1 MIYLY
6 HSAWEKWDK
15 RMKSSFQTYV
25 NGVSKGKIV
34 CCRFTKLAVKRHLND
49 LKKSKTKDYPY
60 KFDKKKAEHV
70 VKDMEGLILWE
81 GESAGQPLVLM
92 PHHAFIVGCL
102 IGWVDKLTG
111 KRRFTE
117 AYCEMAR
124 KGAKSVIAAAL
135 LAWEFRRGNE
145 PGGLFQTAATKKDQ
159 AEIVYR
165 HAERMLA
172 RSVWEKEDKQIKNMQ
187 YKMKRRETYGEMVYL
202 AVNRDT
208 MDGPNPYWVV
218 LDELHQHKYS
228 DVYDATTTG
237 MGQRKDPLLFCISTA
252 GTNHHGIGKQ
262 QHDYS
267 ISVLKG
273 VVEDE
278 RFFCVIYTIDR
289 KVDWPD
295 LLTKAEKAKNPGSG
309 VEEDD
314 YYDEK
319 TWIKANPGIDYD
331 VPRRDYIRQ
340 RLNKTRGLPT
350 LLNEIL
356 TKHFNLWMSSA
367 AAWIDVPTVW
377 DASKPILGDVR
388 RNKAFLGFDLSGVL
402 DLTAGVWLIPQPNGI
417 FEVLLQ
423 AWTCDSWLD
432 MPDNPFVIQI
442 RQWEKDGFIHVHSG
456 PNIKTDLVLNDI
468 KEFNRKNNLY
478 IQSAAVER
486 GFDGRTFP
494 NALNK
499 ILGGGTKKPKV
510 GAVGMQ
516 ALTPVINEIEALLKG
531 GKILHHGNPL
541 FRFAIANTS
550 MKISDDE
557 RRKHPVKGFTQHHK
571 IDPTVALFMAYDRY
585 SKFVQGP
592 YTEQGRVP
600 GGGKEE

>member
-1 MIYLY
+1 MG
-6 HSAWEKWDK
+6 K
-15 RMKSSFQTYV
+15 RMKSSFQKYV
-25 NGVSKGKIV
+25 DGISKGKII
-34 CCRFTKLAVKRHLND
+34 CCRFVKLVVKRHLND
-49 LKKSKTKDYPY
+49 LKKAKKKDYPY

-70 VKDMEGLILWE
+70 IKDMEGLTLWE
-81 GESAGQPLVLM
+81 GESAGQPLILM

-102 IGWVDKLTG
+102 IGWVDKKTG

-159 AEIVYR
+159 SGIVYR

-172 RSVWEKEDKQIKNMQ
+172 GSVWEREDRQIQTLQ
-187 YKMKRRETYGEMVYL
+187 YKMKRRATYGEMVYL
-202 AVNRDT
+202 AINRDT

-228 DVYDATTTG
+228 DVYDAVTTG
-237 MGQRKDPLLFCISTA
+237 MGQRRDPLLFCISTA

-262 QHDYS
+262 QHDYT

-273 VVEDE
+273 MVEDE
-278 RFFCVIYTIDR
+278 RFFGIIYTIDR

-295 LLTKAEKAKNPGSG
+295 LLTKEEYGKQSVPG
-309 VEEDD
+309 VVQEDD
-314 YYDEK
+314 YFDENV
-319 TWIKANPGIDYD
+319 WIKANPGIDYD

-356 TKHFNLWMSSA
+356 TKHFNLWMSAA

-377 DASKPILGDVR
+377 DTSKPVLGNVR
-388 RNKAFLGFDLSGVL
+388 RNKAFIGIDLSGSL
-402 DLTAGVWLIPQPNGI
+402 DLTACVWLIPQPKGI
-417 FEVLLQ
+417 CEILLQ

-432 MPDNPFVIQI
+432 MPDNPFVAQI
-442 RQWEKDGFIHVHSG
+442 RQWEKDGFIKIHSG
-456 PNIKTDLVLNDI
+456 PTIKSDLVIDDI
-468 KEFNRKNNLY
+468 IEFKKQNGIY
-478 IQSAAVER
+478 VQSAAVER
-486 GFDGRTFP
+486 GFEGRTFP
-494 NALNK
+494 NKLNK
-499 ILGGGTKKPKV
+499 ALGGGTKKPKV

-516 ALTPVINEIEALLKG
+516 QLTPVINEIEGLLKEG
-531 GKILHHGNPL
+531 RILHYENPVL
-541 FRFAIANTS
+541 RFSISNTS
-550 MKISDDE
+550 MKISEDE

-592 YTEQGRVP
+592 YSGE
-600 GGGKEE
+600 KM